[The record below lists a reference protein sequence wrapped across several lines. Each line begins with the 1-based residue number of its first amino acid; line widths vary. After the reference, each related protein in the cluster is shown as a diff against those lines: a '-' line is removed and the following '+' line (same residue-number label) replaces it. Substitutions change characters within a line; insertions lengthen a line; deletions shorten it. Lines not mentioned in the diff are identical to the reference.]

1 MSRNRS
7 IPKGVN
13 LVLKTLKDGSRVQY
27 GYYGRGAGAVALGRV
42 NSPEFHERL
51 AAAMRRAPPDGTVSY
66 LVWQYKQSPEFK
78 NLAARTRKDYLP
90 KLDRIQKHFGR
101 LALTRISSREF
112 IPHIYKWRDTVCPSP
127 RQADY
132 HVQVLS
138 ALLGW
143 AQRRGLIESNRA
155 KNLPKLYKGNRSE
168 ITWTDDQVK
177 AFLASAPEPLRRAL
191 ILALETAQREGD
203 LLILPWSADK
213 GDYIELRTNKT
224 KVPVAAPMT
233 PLLRR
238 TLDEAREKAQ
248 ATTILTRADGLP
260 WDRKANGFRA
270 AWRDACKA
278 AGVTGVTFN
287 DLRGTAITR
296 MLAADWSREEVAA
309 VTGHSLRNLAML
321 DVYTDRKKFATAAA
335 TRRAKTG
342 RGGEA

>member
-1 MSRNRS
+1 
-7 IPKGVN
+7 
-13 LVLKTLKDGSRVQY
+13 
-27 GYYGRGAGAVALGRV
+27 
-42 NSPEFHERL
+42 
-51 AAAMRRAPPDGTVSY
+51 MRRAPPDGTVAH
-66 LVWQYKQSPEFK
+66 LVWQYRQSPEFK
-78 NLAARTRKDYLP
+78 DLADRTRSDYLRQ
-90 KLDRIQKHFGR
+90 LDRVQTHFGR

-112 IPHIYKWRDTVCPSP
+112 TPHIYKWRDSIASSP

-132 HVQVLS
+132 AVQVLS
-138 ALLGW
+138 ALFGW
-143 AQRRGLIESNRA
+143 AQRRGFIESNRA
-155 KNLPKLYKGNRSE
+155 RNITRLYKADRREKTWSE
-168 ITWTDDQVK
+168 DQIE
-177 AFLASAPEPLRRAL
+177 AFLASAPEALQRAL
-191 ILALETAQREGD
+191 ILALDTGQRQGD

-238 TLDEAREKAQ
+238 ILDEAREKTQ
-248 ATTILTRADGLP
+248 ATTILTRDDGLP
-260 WDRKANGFRA
+260 WDRKGNGFRD

-296 MLAADWSREEVAA
+296 WFAAGWSREEVAA

-321 DVYTDRKKFATAAA
+321 DVYTDRQKFAVASA
-335 TRRAKTG
+335 TRRARAS